1 MLTSNSEIGN
11 TKENIT
17 VGVKGND
24 LAIAFNSK
32 YFSDCLRVVD
42 NAYVKMNFNS
52 AIQPCVI
59 TPCENDD
66 FAFLILPV
74 KSR

>member
-24 LAIAFNSK
+24 LNISFNSK
-32 YFSDCLRVVD
+32 YFSDCLKVVND
-42 NAYVKMNFNS
+42 AYVKISFNS
-52 AIQPCVI
+52 QIQPCVV
-59 TPCENDD
+59 TPCEGED
-66 FAFLILPV
+66 FVFLILPV